1 MKSVFVIRDFITGL
15 LLGEDDVFGDASLAK
30 EFNSRDEAI
39 EKVKTLVGKFVVGEV
54 ITVV

>member
-30 EFNSRDEAI
+30 EFNSRDEAV

-54 ITVV
+54 ITVA